1 MTIQLFSCDIGM
13 GQLYLPP
20 ENINSQI
27 YLNNIAA
34 WTENKKMK
42 LNEKKTKVMIFNSSK
57 KYQFATRLNLN
68 NCQLET
74 VSETHVLGT
83 IIRSDLSWQ
92 SNTQY
97 LVKRGYARMTILRNL
112 YQFDIPEDDLV
123 QIYCLYIRSVLE
135 YNSSVWFSSITQEE
149 SDDLERVQ
157 KCACKIILKGDY
169 TDYNS
174 AIARLNIQTLSER
187 RKTLAKKFAVKCTK
201 SEKFKN
207 LFPVNNKQHMNLR
220 KSEKY
225 SVNFSHT
232 L

>member
-1 MTIQLFSCDIGM
+1 
-13 GQLYLPP
+13 
-20 ENINSQI
+20 
-27 YLNNIAA
+27 
-34 WTENKKMK
+34 MK
-42 LNEKKTKVMIFNSSK
+42 FNEKKTKVLIFNLSK
-57 KYQFATRLNLN
+57 KYQFAKRLNLN

-112 YQFDIPEDDLV
+112 YQFDIPEDNLV

-149 SDDLERVQ
+149 SNDLERVQ

-187 RKTLAKKFAVKCTK
+187 RKTLAKRFAVKCTK

-207 LFPVNNKQHMNLR
+207 IFPVNNKQHMDLR

-225 SVNFSHT
+225 SVNFSRT
-232 L
+232 LRLCKSSIPAMQRLLNQ